1 MSEYEYMDLF
11 FTIVERSE
19 NAGLAFLTVV
29 SSYLLVAYLIGEK
42 LTKGQVI
49 LVSGLFFFWAFAQ
62 ILAQISQINSLIKID
77 RIMFESFPESPLQTD
92 SNAARLNYL
101 WLLLEFLVIIA
112 SLHFMWS
119 IRHPKRG

>member
-11 FTIVERSE
+11 FTMVERSE
-19 NAGLAFLTVV
+19 TAGLAFLTVV
-29 SSYLLVAYLIGEK
+29 SSYLLVAYLVGEK

>member
-92 SNAARLNYL
+92 SSAARLNYL

>member
-11 FTIVERSE
+11 FTMVERSE

-29 SSYLLVAYLIGEK
+29 SSYLLVTYLVGEK

-92 SNAARLNYL
+92 SSAARLNYL

-119 IRHPKRG
+119 IRHPTRG